1 MSTLTEQARK
11 GFQLV
16 RHNEGPSMS
25 PAQTVWSI
33 YGIGVAA
40 LFILLV
46 AVRGD
51 AHWTNTMVTTLL
63 FAGLAVAWNIIG
75 GFGGQ
80 LSLGHGVYFA
90 VGAYT
95 TGILYTKHDIS
106 PWFGLVAGIPIAI
119 GVALLVSWPTFRLS
133 GPFFAI
139 ATLALNQIALVLALY
154 FSGLT
159 GGPAGLTLPFEPS
172 FGDAAFTDRSVYAFM
187 MLAFVAAALAVSI
200 VVYRSRLGFGL
211 RSVREDQEA
220 AAAAGF
226 DVLRVKLT
234 GMMASAALTSVGG
247 ALYAMYVRYL
257 DPPSLLSLGDVSV
270 RIVLIVLLGGMGTLA
285 GPVIG
290 ALVLV
295 PLIITVQSSVGGD
308 IPGLNLALVGLM
320 MILIP
325 LVLRRGIV
333 GTASHLL
340 RVTSK
345 GKST

>member
-1 MSTLTEQARK
+1 MSILTEQARR
-11 GFQLV
+11 GLRFV
-16 RHNEGPSMS
+16 RHHEGPSMA
-25 PAQTVWSI
+25 PPRTVWTI

-40 LFILLV
+40 LFLLLV
-46 AVRGD
+46 ILRGD

-63 FAGLAVAWNIIG
+63 FAGLAAAWNIIG

-95 TGILYTKHDIS
+95 TGILYTKYDIT
-106 PWFGLVAGIPIAI
+106 PWIGLLAGIPIAVA
-119 GVALLVSWPTFRLS
+119 VALLVSWPTFRLS

-154 FSGLT
+154 FSDLT
-159 GGPAGLTLPFEPS
+159 GGPAGLTLPFVPS
-172 FGDAAFTDRSVYAFM
+172 FADAAFTDRSVYAFM
-187 MLAFVAAALAVSI
+187 MLAFVAVALAVSI
-200 VVYRSRLGFGL
+200 AVYRSRLGFGL

-234 GMMASAALTSVGG
+234 GMMISAALTSVGG

-257 DPPSLLSLGDVSV
+257 DPPSVLSLGDVSV

-285 GPVIG
+285 GPIIG

-308 IPGLNLALVGLM
+308 VPGLSLALVGLM

-325 LVLRRGIV
+325 LLLRRGIV
-333 GTASHLL
+333 GTVSHLL
-340 RVTSK
+340 RGTSR
-345 GKST
+345 GTAS